1 MSGKA
6 PSHTD
11 TDIDQRA
18 RLGQRL
24 KATREYLGLSQQ
36 QVAERTGIVRSA
48 VSDIERGVRKVEV
61 MELQKLARLYRLP
74 ASYFLD
80 EEETADA
87 GEHAFAGLPRTA
99 RPLSEGDRIEV
110 AKFIQYLQARRQA
123 EEEEAGAPHSPQ
135 EPEGGA

>member
-6 PSHTD
+6 PSHIDTD
-11 TDIDQRA
+11 TDQRA

-61 MELQKLARLYRLP
+61 MELQKFARLYRLP

-80 EEETADA
+80 EEEAADA
-87 GEHAFAGLPRTA
+87 GEHALAGLPRTA

-110 AKFIQYLQARRQA
+110 AKFIQYLQARQQA
-123 EEEEAGAPHSPQ
+123 EEEEAGGSRPPQ
-135 EPEGGA
+135 GAEGGA

>member
-1 MSGKA
+1 MNGKA

-11 TDIDQRA
+11 TDQRA

-80 EEETADA
+80 EQDSADA
-87 GEHAFAGLPRTA
+87 GEHALAGLPRTA

-123 EEEEAGAPHSPQ
+123 EEEEAGGPRPAQ